1 MAQRRT
7 LEEANKRAEKLNS
20 YIQKI
25 QICPAGLML
34 PPNRMEKN
42 MRTENQATP
51 AATEKYNQ
59 AILTLLA
66 NKTEENF
73 RPPFSL
79 EITDSESG
87 KCLYETKIEFDGEEP
102 RWMRNYPRH
111 EGPVFINVIG
121 HCKMSQLVA
130 VDEKLREASAAD

>member
-1 MAQRRT
+1 MARRRT
-7 LEEANKRAEKLNS
+7 LEEASKHAEKLSS

-25 QICPAGLML
+25 QICPMGLMQS
-34 PPNRMEKN
+34 NQEEM
-42 MRTENQATP
+42 MRTENQASP
-51 AATEKYNQ
+51 IATEKYNQ
-59 AILTLLA
+59 AILALLA

-87 KCLYETKIEFDGEEP
+87 KCLYETKIEFEFDGEEP
-102 RWMRNYPRH
+102 RWVRNYPRH

-121 HCKMSQLVA
+121 HCKMSQLVTA
-130 VDEKLREASAAD
+130 EKLKEASAAD